1 MLRNL
6 GADASRLQTPGSQSG
21 LSVPQLVPELPPAAS
36 VPSTPLIA
44 AIKEQLKTS
53 QPAPSPAEPPAK
65 RSRSEGLPLPLR
77 AQMQDAAVVDAEQA
91 ALAAR
96 KAQMLKSL
104 GADASRLQTQGSQA
118 GPSAPPSV
126 PEPPPGASPE
136 EFEAYRQQ
144 CWRQY
149 YQYCSVWQK
158 YYDQSKGG
166 KSQGAKGMG
175 KGKWPQGAQG
185 AQGAAH
191 APPPAPPVQRPE
203 DDIHSQLLGL

>member
-1 MLRNL
+1 
-6 GADASRLQTPGSQSG
+6 
-21 LSVPQLVPELPPAAS
+21 
-36 VPSTPLIA
+36 
-44 AIKEQLKTS
+44 
-53 QPAPSPAEPPAK
+53 
-65 RSRSEGLPLPLR
+65 
-77 AQMQDAAVVDAEQA
+77 MQDAAVVDAEQA

-126 PEPPPGASPE
+126 PEPPPGASAE

-166 KSQGAKGMG
+166 KSAKGMG

-185 AQGAAH
+185 AN
-191 APPPAPPVQRPE
+191 APVPQAPPVQRPPE